1 MTSNADLLVLCRKII
16 ADCERENIRDERV
29 ILAVSE
35 FRKAVEAAAKME
47 EAEAP
52 TPLHTEHHRN

>member
-47 EAEAP
+47 EAERLDPASYRAP
-52 TPLHTEHHRN
+52 